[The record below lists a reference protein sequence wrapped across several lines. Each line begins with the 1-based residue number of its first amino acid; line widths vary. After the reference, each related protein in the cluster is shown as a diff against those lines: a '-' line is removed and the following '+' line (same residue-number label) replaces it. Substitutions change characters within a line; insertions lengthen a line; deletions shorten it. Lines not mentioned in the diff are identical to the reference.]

1 MSTTTPNLMT
11 AITAQYDNMTNAE
24 KKVADFVLNSPQAA
38 LSSTITDLARL
49 CGVGETSVFRFCKT
63 LNFNGY
69 QEFRISL
76 ALSSSAPSVG
86 TDVSDLSPNEEDLAH
101 QVMSIYSAAVQKAY
115 SSLDYPAIDQAV
127 SLLLKADFVYFFGAG
142 GSALSAAEMH
152 WKFSKIMPNIAFDAD
167 LHQQL
172 LKASL
177 LKAGCVSVI
186 YCNSGTTKDSITLA
200 QLSHERGAKVIF
212 ITSFSDT
219 PAAEYSDVV
228 LLSGA
233 AEGPFAGGS
242 ITAKT
247 SQLFMMD
254 ILYAKIF
261 QAMGKDAEDNKMLTA
276 SAIANKM
283 L

>member
-1 MSTTTPNLMT
+1 MSTPNLT
-11 AITAQYDNMTNAE
+11 AVITSKYANMTNAE
-24 KKVADFVLNSPQAA
+24 KKVADFVLSSPQIA
-38 LSSTITDLARL
+38 LNSTITDMAKL

-76 ALSSSAPSVG
+76 ALNNTTSIG
-86 TDVSDLSPNEEDLAH
+86 TDVSNLPHNEEELAH
-101 QVMSIYSAAVQKAY
+101 QVMSIYSAAIQKTYA
-115 SSLDYPAIDQAV
+115 SLDYAAIDKAV
-127 SLLLKADFVYFFGAG
+127 KLLLHADFIYFFGAG
-142 GSALSAAEMH
+142 GSALSAEETH
-152 WKFSKIMPNIAFDAD
+152 LKFSKIIPNVGFDAD

-172 LKASL
+172 
-177 LKAGCVSVI
+177 
-186 YCNSGTTKDSITLA
+186 TKDAIVIA
-200 QLSHERGAKVIF
+200 KLSHERGAKVIF
-212 ITSFSDT
+212 ITEFSDT

-254 ILYAKIF
+254 ILYAKVF
-261 QAMGKDAEDNKMLTA
+261 QAMGKDAENNKTLTSRVIADKML
-276 SAIANKM
+276 
-283 L
+283 